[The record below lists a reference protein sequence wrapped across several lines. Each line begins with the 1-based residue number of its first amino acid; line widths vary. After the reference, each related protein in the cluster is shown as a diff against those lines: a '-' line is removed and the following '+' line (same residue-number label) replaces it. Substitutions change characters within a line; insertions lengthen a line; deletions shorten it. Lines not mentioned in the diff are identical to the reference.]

1 MNDTNK
7 KRKRKNIKVP
17 SEFIQNESL
26 EIVISPSGPIKST
39 TVTEEDKEILLQ
51 RLKIE
56 LLNKYLNS
64 SKESNNSVH
73 NDIDVKNNANIFKL
87 FRKCLIVGTNEC
99 TRALEMSCTS
109 TNSAKGL
116 RDTNRE
122 KMIPL
127 LVMLATDIRPPTIL
141 AHIPCLC
148 MQLGIP
154 ILLLPG
160 KASSEVG
167 KIFNIK
173 QSSILLFMSYDKQY
187 YEGLSTD
194 ERNLLN
200 RINSYVRF
208 AISKMPL
215 PKKKILLNE

>member
-1 MNDTNK
+1 MDNTSK

-17 SEFIQNESL
+17 SESIQNESL

-39 TVTEEDKEILLQ
+39 TVTQDDKEILLQ

-56 LLNKYLNS
+56 LLDKYLNS
-64 SKESNNSVH
+64 SKESNSVH
-73 NDIDVKNNANIFKL
+73 HNDVKNNAITFKF

-109 TNSAKGL
+109 SAKGL
-116 RDTNRE
+116 KDTNRE
-122 KMIPL
+122 KMIPS
-127 LVMLATDIRPPTIL
+127 LVMLATDNRPPTIL

-187 YEGLSTD
+187 YESLSTD
-194 ERNLLN
+194 ERNLLK
-200 RINSYVRF
+200 RLNSYVAF

-215 PKKKILLNE
+215 PEKNKILLNE